1 MNLNHEEATRANK
14 QKLRELLSRFTCV
27 TNNSK
32 EPFDVKVTLQPEA
45 FIILLDSQM
54 LPEVKEKLAELVK
67 DGTLSVA
74 PLTTAFDKVSE
85 VSKFDIISENL

>member
-1 MNLNHEEATRANK
+1 MNDEASRVNK

-27 TNNSK
+27 TNNSN
-32 EPFDVKVTLQPEA
+32 EPFNVNITLQPEA

-54 LPEVKEKLAELVK
+54 LPEVKEKLVELAK
-67 DGTLSVA
+67 EGTLSVA